1 MKSTIFVLGSNS
13 FSGSNYIN
21 LLLTKGYKV
30 VGLSRSKEINSTYLK
45 YKTNKN
51 VRLFEFHKLDLN
63 KNLNK
68 IEKLIRKKK
77 PRVIVN
83 FIAQGMV
90 AESWKTP
97 EDWYQTNIISQVKL
111 YNLLIKLKF
120 IKKMIHVTTPEVFG
134 SHNKKIKE
142 NTNFKPNTP
151 YAISR
156 ATLDIHLKK
165 YQENFGLPIVFT
177 RTSNVYGPGQQL
189 YRIIPKTIMCKKK
202 NLKISLQGGGK
213 SLRSFIFIDD
223 ASQAT
228 LKIMK
233 KGKIGETYHISTNK
247 FISIYALVFKLSK
260 LLKINFNDL
269 VKLTKDRV
277 GKDHSYKLNSNKI
290 RKLKWQDQVDLD
302 SGLKMTLNWI
312 EKNFKDLKKHS
323 LNYLHKK

>member
-1 MKSTIFVLGSNS
+1 M
-13 FSGSNYIN
+13 
-21 LLLTKGYKV
+21 
-30 VGLSRSKEINSTYLK
+30 
-45 YKTNKN
+45 
-51 VRLFEFHKLDLN
+51 
-63 KNLNK
+63 
-68 IEKLIRKKK
+68 
-77 PRVIVN
+77 N

-90 AESWKTP
+90 AESWKSP

-111 YNLLIKLKF
+111 YNFLIKLKF

-223 ASQAT
+223 ASEAT
-228 LKIMK
+228 LKIMN

-269 VKLTKDRV
+269 VKITKDRV
-277 GKDHSYKLNSNKI
+277 GKDHSYILNSNKI
-290 RKLKWQDQVDLD
+290 RKLKWQDQVNLD
-302 SGLKMTLNWI
+302 SGLNMTLNWI
-312 EKNFKDLKKHS
+312 EKNFENLKKHS
-323 LNYLHKK
+323 LNYIHKK